1 MRRASL
7 IRHFIPHSKPKCNF
21 SLINNNIHV
30 SLSLCKQT
38 SCWGM
43 RNWKMSFSGKHDPQD
58 SQNYIHYFNCLKEQ
72 FIAHCWCLQQL
83 QCMESVI
90 ASLSLFISSC
100 FLEENLFSKQVV
112 FFGRLFKTCLSIT
125 YELFKTTEPIIQL
138 TVAVHVQ
145 R

>member
-1 MRRASL
+1 MLMDWNVYISLRWASL
-7 IRHFIPHSKPKCNF
+7 IRHLIRHSKPKCNF
-21 SLINNNIHV
+21 SLINKNIHA

-58 SQNYIHYFNCLKEQ
+58 SRNYIHYFNCLKEQ

-90 ASLSLFISSC
+90 ASLYF
-100 FLEENLFSKQVV
+100 LFS
-112 FFGRLFKTCLSIT
+112 GRKSFFKTSVFLVDYSKLV
-125 YELFKTTEPIIQL
+125 YQLPMNYLKLQSQLFN
-138 TVAVHVQ
+138 
-145 R
+145 

>member
-1 MRRASL
+1 MLMNWNVYSSSRWASL
-7 IRHFIPHSKPKCNF
+7 IRHFILHSKPKCNF
-21 SLINNNIHV
+21 SLINKNIHV

-58 SQNYIHYFNCLKEQ
+58 LRNYIHYFNCLREQ

-90 ASLSLFISSC
+90 ASLYLLVFWKKIFFQNKC
-100 FLEENLFSKQVV
+100 

-125 YELFKTTEPIIQL
+125 YELFKTTEPII
-138 TVAVHVQ
+138 
-145 R
+145 